1 MFLKNLL
8 RRRIRTIL
16 TIVGI
21 GIGVAAIIALGALAN
36 GLEAGYGNMLRG
48 SKADLILSQLN
59 TFDISYSTVDEDLGE
74 QLVAA
79 PEVSQVSGMLQGFA
93 QTEEEPFFFV
103 FGHPEDSFVLG
114 RFQIIDGVPLNS
126 REAHLA
132 HGKPILLGSAAAEV
146 MDKTVGDAVRVTGSV
161 FRVVGIYQTG
171 DAFEDGGGMLLLKD
185 AQELLGKPRQVSIFY
200 IRLKDP
206 GLRERFMTRIERV
219 WPDLSLSG
227 VQEFADSQTMSDM
240 LRGYVW
246 VVGGLAII
254 IGGVGMMNA
263 QLMSVME
270 RTREIGVLRA
280 VGWSSK
286 RVLWMILAEAL
297 SVSLF
302 GGLFGLMVGWAMIYG
317 LSHFS
322 VLFGVSTAN
331 IESGLLWQAFCV
343 VVILGIVGG
352 LYPAWRASRMQPIE
366 ALRYEGGSGGT
377 KVRRLPIG
385 DMAIQSLWQRSFR
398 TFLTLGAIGLT
409 VGAIM
414 ALGSVVQGMFESMN
428 DMFMRTDAE
437 VMIRQADI
445 ADTSLS
451 TIDERINA
459 RIAAMPEVRSTSGIM
474 FTAVMLP
481 ESGSFFILQGYAPHD
496 FAVQHL
502 RVVDGEPL
510 SGSHQVIIG
519 RNIAESLNK
528 GVGNTIELSGVR
540 FRIVGVYESK
550 VSWEEMGGVIALRD
564 AQALMGKPR
573 KLTMLMVKMKDP
585 SQAESLVEKLNKEY
599 PEILATLTGD
609 FVDQMPDLKNSNG
622 ILNGISFL
630 AILVGGVGVLNTM
643 LMAVFER
650 TREIG
655 VLRALGWRRRA
666 VLGMILREA
675 LLLGLLG
682 GISGIGL
689 AILLAYGFQLI
700 PMIGSAMQPKWGV
713 DIFARAILV
722 AMILGL
728 VGGLYPAYRAT
739 RLQPVEA
746 LRYE

>member
-8 RRRIRTIL
+8 RRRTRTFL
-16 TIVGI
+16 TVIGI

-48 SKADLILSQLN
+48 SKADLILSQPNAL
-59 TFDISYSTVDEDLGE
+59 DISYSQIDEEIGE
-74 QLVAA
+74 QLKAA
-79 PEVSQVSGMLQGFA
+79 PEVSEVCGMLQGFA
-93 QTEEEPFFFV
+93 QTEDEPIFFV

-114 RFQIIDGVPLNS
+114 RFQIIEGDALYS
-126 REAHLA
+126 REAHKSR
-132 HGKPILLGSAAAEV
+132 GKPLLLGSAASEV
-146 MDKTVGDAVRVTGSV
+146 MDKSVGDTLRMTGSV

-171 DAFEDGGGMLLLKD
+171 DAFEDGGAMLTLKD

-200 IRLKDP
+200 IQLKDLE
-206 GLRERFMTRIERV
+206 LRERFINRV
-219 WPDLSLSG
+219 GRLWPDFSLSG
-227 VQEFADSQTMSDM
+227 VQDFADNQTMSNM
-240 LRGYVW
+240 LRSYVW
-246 VVGGLAII
+246 VIGGIAII
-254 IGGVGMMNA
+254 IGGVGMMNS

-280 VGWSSK
+280 VGWSS
-286 RVLWMILAEAL
+286 RRILWMILAEAI
-297 SVSLF
+297 SVSLL
-302 GGLFGLMVGWAMIYG
+302 GGLFGLAVGWLIIYM
-317 LSHFS
+317 LSNFS
-322 VLFGVSTAN
+322 ILLGIGTNN
-331 IESGLLWQAFCV
+331 IESGLLGQAFIV
-343 VVILGIVGG
+343 VLVLGIIGG

-366 ALRYEGGSGGT
+366 ALRYEGGSGGG
-377 KVRRLPIG
+377 KIRRLPIG
-385 DMAIQSLWQRSFR
+385 GMAIQSLWQRSIR

-414 ALGSVVQGMFESMN
+414 SLQSVVGGMFESMS
-428 DMFMRTDAE
+428 DMFMKTDAE

-451 TIDERINA
+451 TIDERIGA
-459 RIAAMPEVRSTSGIM
+459 KIAAMPEVKSASGIM
-474 FTAVMLP
+474 FTAIMLP
-481 ESGSFFILQGYAPHD
+481 DTGGFFILQGYSPHD

-502 RVVDGEPL
+502 RIVEGEPL
-510 SGSHQVIIG
+510 SGNHQAMIG
-519 RNIAESLNK
+519 KSIADSMNK

-550 VSWEEMGGVIALRD
+550 ASWEEMGGVISLRD

-573 KLTMLMVKMKDP
+573 KLTMLFVKMKDP
-585 SQAESLVEKLNKEY
+585 SQAEGLVAKLNQEN
-599 PEILATLTGD
+599 PEILATMTGD
-609 FVDQMPDLKNSNG
+609 FVEQMPDLKNSYG
-622 ILNGISFL
+622 MLDGISIL

-666 VLGMILREA
+666 ILGMILREA
-675 LLLGLLG
+675 VLLGLIG
-682 GISGIGL
+682 GVLGIGL
-689 AILLAYGFQLI
+689 AIVLAYSFQLI
-700 PMIGSAMQPKWGV
+700 PSIGSVMQPKWSV

-722 AMILGL
+722 AMTLGMI
-728 VGGLYPAYRAT
+728 GGLYPAYRAT